1 MSSYYLD
8 TSALVK
14 LYLEEEGTVGVVD
27 LIRDV
32 EIGRIIIL
40 EITLLE
46 FRSALRRKERRGE
59 ISSFEANSALA
70 RLEQQAVSLYRVE
83 PLTPAVV
90 GEAVRLID
98 LYPLR
103 TYDAVQLA
111 GCLAARSSVLS
122 PLTFVCADFR
132 LCAAAGLEGLA
143 TINPLDGL

>member
-14 LYLEEEGTVGVVD
+14 LYLEEEGTPRVVD

-40 EITLLE
+40 EITMLE
-46 FRSALRRKERRGE
+46 FRSALRGKERRGE
-59 ISSFEANSALA
+59 ISGFEANSALA

-83 PLTPAVV
+83 RLTPTLAA
-90 GEAVRLID
+90 EAARLID

-111 GCLAARSSVLS
+111 GCLIARNVMPS

-132 LCAAAGLEGLA
+132 LCEAADSEGIVVFNPLEGS
-143 TINPLDGL
+143 

>member
-1 MSSYYLD
+1 MD

-14 LYLEEEGTVGVVD
+14 LYLEEEGTARVVD

-46 FRSALRRKERRGE
+46 FRSALRRKERRSE
-59 ISSFEANSALA
+59 ISGFEANSALA
-70 RLEQQAVSLYRVE
+70 RLERQAVSLYRVE
-83 PLTPAVV
+83 TLTPTVAA
-90 GEAVRLID
+90 EAARLID

-111 GCLAARSSVLS
+111 GCLAARSGVLS
-122 PLTFVCADFR
+122 PLTFVCADYR
-132 LCAAAGLEGLA
+132 LCAVANLEGLA
-143 TINPLDGL
+143 TINPLDEP